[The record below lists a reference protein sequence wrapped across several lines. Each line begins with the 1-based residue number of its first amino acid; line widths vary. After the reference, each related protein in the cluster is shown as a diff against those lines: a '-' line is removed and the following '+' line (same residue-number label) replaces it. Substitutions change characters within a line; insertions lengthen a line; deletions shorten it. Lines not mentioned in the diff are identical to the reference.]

1 MFIHICYIWQVN
13 TFHDIVK
20 ELTIGQSVSPESL
33 IQILYQEIHR
43 NAHQQR
49 LNFNADLTLNTTAI
63 VHEAYIKI
71 AENTGLIVNDRLH
84 FLKIM
89 SKAIRWVLLDD
100 AKRNDAQ
107 KRAIKK
113 HSVNIDDVAHSLLLT
128 DDVLLLD
135 DAIVKLESDDPEL
148 ASIIELRFFGAA
160 TIQETSQVLGISEST
175 VKRRWNFAKAW
186 LMAQLKD
193 SLST

>member
-1 MFIHICYIWQVN
+1 MN
-13 TFHDIVK
+13 TLHDIVK

-33 IQILYQEIHR
+33 IEILYQEIRR

-49 LNFNADLTLNTTAI
+49 VNFNSSLTLNTTAV
-63 VHEAYIKI
+63 VHEAYLKI
-71 AENTGLIVNDRLH
+71 AENTHLVINDRLH

-113 HSVNIDDVAHSLLLT
+113 NSVNIEDVQHKILLD

-135 DAIVKLESDDPEL
+135 DAIFQLEKNDPEL
-148 ASIIELRFFGAA
+148 ASIIELRFFGSA
-160 TIQETSQVLGISEST
+160 TIQETAQILEISEST

-186 LMAQLKD
+186 LTTQVKN